1 MINKIN
7 ELYKVW
13 NLNLKSLS
21 KNKEFNR
28 DLISERIYSKFLL

>member
-28 DLISERIYSKFLL
+28 DLISERIFSKFQL